1 MIVRPKNFLRSK
13 ARNSQD
19 YRGAFSPWP
28 RNKGCSVPQCSRSWP
43 SAVGRSE
50 TVTSG
55 GYAHASLSAAAVTRS
70 LQRGR
75 W

>member
-28 RNKGCSVPQCSRSWP
+28 RNKGCSVPQCSRS
-43 SAVGRSE
+43 
-50 TVTSG
+50 
-55 GYAHASLSAAAVTRS
+55 
-70 LQRGR
+70 
-75 W
+75 